1 MSDHK
6 EIFHPNNSA
15 CSDFPTNVSHFLTL
29 IWISLQHK
37 SEYFFFIPVI
47 ICIWGQEFNQSASPW
62 PHITNTQIHPC
73 TLPHLTPTNG
83 RPSHPRICSTPPQT
97 SPPVCWPP
105 PPRPQLA
112 AITTNLPA
120 ANALVLAIL
129 QAASWVNVLLPWHQ
143 VLVALGSSFG
153 RLAVIIL
160 PFITSNYKESLH
172 LKTYKIHNGLQ

>member
-1 MSDHK
+1 MTAIMCICVFFGVKNSNRLLPCDH
-6 EIFHPNNSA
+6 
-15 CSDFPTNVSHFLTL
+15 
-29 IWISLQHK
+29 ISQ
-37 SEYFFFIPVI
+37 
-47 ICIWGQEFNQSASPW
+47 
-62 PHITNTQIHPC
+62 THPC
-73 TLPHLTPTNG
+73 TLPHLPRTNG
-83 RPSHPRICSTPPQT
+83 SPSHPRICSTPP
-97 SPPVCWPP
+97 VCRPP

-120 ANALVLAIL
+120 ANALVLTIL
-129 QAASWVNVLLPWHQ
+129 QAASGINVLLPWHQ